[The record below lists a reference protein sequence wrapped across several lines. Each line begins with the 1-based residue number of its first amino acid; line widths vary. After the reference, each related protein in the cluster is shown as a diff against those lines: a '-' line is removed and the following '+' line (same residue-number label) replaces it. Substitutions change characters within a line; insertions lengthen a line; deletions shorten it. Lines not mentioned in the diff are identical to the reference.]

1 MNNNHHQSHHKN
13 NGYYAPRPNVALI
26 AALMMLSALMGTTI
40 SIVLDRVILPSPSI
54 ATVDMTGLM
63 VRFVKS
69 EASGSASLAE
79 KRIEV
84 RHFSQQ
90 LETVLK
96 AIAQEKHMILVPK
109 EAVIAGG
116 NDLTAEVASRLSL
129 SRSPSTAFVEK
140 SNESQ

>member
-1 MNNNHHQSHHKN
+1 MNHDKN
-13 NGYYAPRPNVALI
+13 YRYYPSRPNVALI

-40 SIVLDRVILPSPSI
+40 SIVLSRVILPNPSI
-54 ATVDMTGLM
+54 ATVDMTSLM
-63 VRFVKS
+63 YRFVKS

-84 RHFSQQ
+84 RAFSQQ

-96 AIAQEKHMILVPK
+96 TIAREKHVILVPK
-109 EAVIAGG
+109 EAVIVGG

-129 SRSPSTAFVEK
+129 SRSSSASSVEK
-140 SNESQ
+140 SDESQ